1 MSILVTGAAGFI
13 GSHVARASLAR
24 GERVLGIDN
33 FSDYYD
39 PVLKFARLKPLRE
52 DKGFVF
58 LEADISD
65 REAILGLAERHPDVD
80 RIVHLAAQPG
90 VRHSLVDP
98 YVYVQTN
105 VMGHLVM
112 LELARRLPGL
122 RHFVYASS
130 SSVYGANRK
139 QPFSVA
145 DRVDHPISLYAATK
159 RADELMTETYTH
171 LHGLRATGLRYF
183 TVYGPW
189 GRPDMAPYIFAR
201 AISAGM
207 PIGLFHRGE
216 AKRDF
221 SYVDDIVAGTLAVL
235 DRPADQAGHRLYNL
249 AAAHSENVRN
259 FIAQFEKAFGKS
271 ARIELKPGPPGDMAE
286 TSADITDTMRDFDWQ
301 PKVRVEEGVPKFV
314 EWFKAY
320 NRLC

>member
-13 GSHVARASLAR
+13 GSHVARALLAR
-24 GERVLGIDN
+24 GEQVLGIDN

-52 DKGFVF
+52 ERGFTF
-58 LEADISD
+58 LEADIGD
-65 REAILGLAERHPDVD
+65 REAMLALASRHPGID
-80 RIVHLAAQPG
+80 RVVHLAAQPG

-98 YVYVQTN
+98 FIYVQTN

-112 LELARRLPGL
+112 LELARRLTDL
-122 RHFVYASS
+122 KHFVYASS

-139 QPFSVA
+139 QPFAIA

-159 RADELMTETYTH
+159 RADELLTETYTH
-171 LHGLRATGLRYF
+171 LYRVPATGLRYF

-189 GRPDMAPYIFAR
+189 GRPDMSPYIFAR
-201 AISAGM
+201 AIHEGR
-207 PIGLFHRGE
+207 PLKLFHRGE
-216 AKRDF
+216 VKRDY
-221 SYVDDIVAGTLAVL
+221 SYIDDIVAGTIAVL
-235 DRPADQAGHRLYNL
+235 DRPGSQPGHRIYNL
-249 AAAHSENVRN
+249 GAAATEDIRDV
-259 FIAQFEKAFGKS
+259 IGLFEKALGKS
-271 ARIELKPGPPGDMAE
+271 ARIELKPGPPGDMQE

-301 PKVRVEEGVPKFV
+301 PAVSVEEGVPKFV

-320 NRLC
+320 NRL

>member
-13 GSHVARASLAR
+13 GSHVARALLAR
-24 GERVLGIDN
+24 GEQVLGIDN
-33 FSDYYD
+33 ISDYYD
-39 PVLKFARLKPLRE
+39 PALKLARLKLLRE
-52 DKGFVF
+52 DRGFTF
-58 LEADISD
+58 LEGDISD
-65 REAILGLAERHPDVD
+65 REAMLRLAGRHPGLD

-112 LELARRLPGL
+112 LELARRLAGL

-130 SSVYGANRK
+130 SSVYGGNRK
-139 QPFSVA
+139 QPFAVG

-159 RADELMTETYTH
+159 RTDELMTETYTH

-189 GRPDMAPYIFAR
+189 GRPDMAPFIFAR
-201 AISAGM
+201 AIRAGT
-207 PIGLFHRGE
+207 PLTLFHRGE
-216 AKRDF
+216 VRRDF
-221 SYVDDIVAGTLAVL
+221 SYIDDIVAGTLAVL
-235 DRPADQAGHRLYNL
+235 DRPAGQAGHRLYNL
-249 AAAHSENVRN
+249 AAAHSEDVRN
-259 FIAQFEKAFGKS
+259 FIALLEKAFGKP
-271 ARIELKPGPPGDMAE
+271 ARIELKPGPPGDMSE

-314 EWFKAY
+314 EWFKAHDC
-320 NRLC
+320 L

>member
-13 GSHVARASLAR
+13 GSHVARALLAR
-24 GERVLGIDN
+24 GEQVLGIDN

-39 PVLKFARLKPLRE
+39 PALKRARLKPLRE
-52 DKGFVF
+52 NDGFTF
-58 LEADISD
+58 LDADISD
-65 REAILGLAERHPDVD
+65 RETTLGLAGQHPGLD

-90 VRHSLVDP
+90 VHRSLVDP

-130 SSVYGANRK
+130 SSVYGGNRK
-139 QPFSVA
+139 QPFAVS

-159 RADELMTETYTH
+159 RTDELMTETYTH

-201 AISAGM
+201 AILAGT
-207 PIGLFHRGE
+207 PLALFHRGE
-216 AKRDF
+216 VKRDF
-221 SYVDDIVAGTLAVL
+221 SYIDDIVAGTLAVL
-235 DRPADQAGHRLYNL
+235 DRPAEQPGHRLYNL
-249 AAAHSENVRN
+249 AAAHSENVRS

-271 ARIELKPGPPGDMAE
+271 ARIELKPAPPGDMPE
-286 TSADITDTMRDFDWQ
+286 TSADVADTMRDFDWQ
-301 PKVRVEEGVPKFV
+301 PKVRIEQGVPKFV

-320 NRLC
+320 NRI

>member
-13 GSHVARASLAR
+13 GSHVARALLAR
-24 GERVLGIDN
+24 GEPVLGIDN

-201 AISAGM
+201 AILAGT
-207 PIGLFHRGE
+207 PIELFHRGE
-216 AKRDF
+216 VTRDF

-235 DRPADQAGHRLYNL
+235 DRPAGQPGHRLYNL
-249 AAAHSENVRN
+249 AAACSENVRN
-259 FIAQFEKAFGKS
+259 FIAQFEKALGKP

-286 TSADITDTMRDFDWQ
+286 SSADVTDTMRDFEWQ

-314 EWFKAY
+314 EWFKEY
-320 NRLC
+320 NRL

>member
-13 GSHVARASLAR
+13 GSHVARALLAR
-24 GERVLGIDN
+24 GEAVIGVDN

-52 DKGFVF
+52 DGAFTFV
-58 LEADISD
+58 EADISD
-65 REAILGLAERHPDVD
+65 REAMLALATDQGGID

-112 LELARRLPGL
+112 LELARHLKDL

-139 QPFSVA
+139 LPFA
-145 DRVDHPISLYAATK
+145 TGDRVDQPSSLYAATK
-159 RADELMTETYTH
+159 RSDELMTETYSH
-171 LHGLRATGLRYF
+171 LFGLKATGLRYF

-189 GRPDMAPYIFAR
+189 GRPDMSPHIFAK
-201 AISAGM
+201 AIHEGRT
-207 PIGLFHRGE
+207 IELFHLGFV
-216 AKRDF
+216 KRDY
-221 SYVDDIVAGTLAVL
+221 SYIDDIVAGTLAVL
-235 DRPADQAGHRLYNL
+235 DKPADRPSHRLYNL
-249 AAAHSENVRN
+249 GASSSEDLVRV
-259 FIAQFEKAFGKS
+259 IALFEKALGREAKV
-271 ARIELKPGPPGDMAE
+271 ELKPGDPFDMQE
-286 TSADITDTMRDFDWQ
+286 TAADISDTTRDFGWTA
-301 PKVRVEEGVPKFV
+301 KVSVEEGIPKFV
-314 EWFKAY
+314 DWFKEY
-320 NRLC
+320 YRL

>member
-13 GSHVARASLAR
+13 GSHVAKALLAR
-24 GERVLGIDN
+24 GERVLGVDN

-52 DKGFVF
+52 DKGFTF
-58 LEADISD
+58 LEADVVE
-65 REAILGLAERHPDVD
+65 REAMLALAEQHRID

-98 YVYVQTN
+98 YLYVSTN

-112 LELARRLPGL
+112 LELARRLPDL

-139 QPFSVA
+139 QPFSTA

-159 RADELMTETYTH
+159 RADELLSETYAH
-171 LHGLRATGLRYF
+171 LHKLKATGLRYF

-189 GRPDMAPYIFAR
+189 GRPDMSPHIFAK
-201 AISAGM
+201 AIHDGA
-207 PIGLFHRGE
+207 PIHLHHLGFVR
-216 AKRDF
+216 RDY
-221 SYVDDIVAGTLAVL
+221 SYIEDITAGTIAIL
-235 DRPADQAGHRLYNL
+235 DKPAEAACHRVYNL
-249 AAAHSENVRN
+249 AAARSEDILDV
-259 FIAQFEKAFGKS
+259 IKLFEKAFGKE
-271 ARIELKPGPPGDMAE
+271 ARIELKPGEPADMQE
-286 TSADITDTMRDFDWQ
+286 TSADISDTVRDFGWE
-301 PKVRVEEGVPKFV
+301 PKVSVEEGVPKFV

-320 NRLC
+320 NRL

>member
-13 GSHVARASLAR
+13 GSHVARALLAR
-24 GERVLGIDN
+24 GDQVLGIDN

-52 DKGFVF
+52 DKGFTF

-65 REAILGLAERHPDVD
+65 RDAMLGLAARHPDLD

-105 VMGHLVM
+105 VMGHLVI
-112 LELARRLPGL
+112 LELARRLPDL
-122 RHFVYASS
+122 RHFLYASS

-139 QPFSVA
+139 QPFA
-145 DRVDHPISLYAATK
+145 TTDRVDHPISLYAATK
-159 RADELMTETYTH
+159 RADELLTESYVH
-171 LHGLRATGLRYF
+171 QHKLRATGLRFF

-189 GRPDMAPYIFAR
+189 GRPDMSPYIFAK
-201 AISAGM
+201 AIHEGASINLYHLG
-207 PIGLFHRGE
+207 FVR
-216 AKRDF
+216 RDY
-221 SYVDDIVAGTLAVL
+221 SYIDDIVAGTIAIL
-235 DRPADQAGHRLYNL
+235 DKPAAEPSHRVYNL
-249 AAAHSENVRN
+249 GAARSEDILDV
-259 FIAQFEKAFGKS
+259 IKLFEKAFGKE
-271 ARIELKPGPPGDMAE
+271 ARIELKPGEPGDMQE
-286 TSADITDTMRDFDWQ
+286 TSADIADTVRDFDWK
-301 PKVRVEEGVPKFV
+301 PTVGVEEGVPKFV

-320 NRLC
+320 NRL